1 MKKLLGVEIFGG
13 LAFAIGFVSLSYV
26 ALSEKAITTGDPR
39 TGIIHTATG
48 NNAVMLGF
56 AFLALGLA
64 SLAYLVRYSRYQFIY
79 WILLA
84 ALWLG
89 ITLWYWQAYL

>member
-13 LAFAIGFVSLSYV
+13 VAFAIVFVSLSYV
-26 ALSEKAITTGDPR
+26 ALTEKAITTGDPR
-39 TGIIHTATG
+39 TGMLHTATG
-48 NNAVMLGF
+48 NNAVMLGI

-84 ALWLG
+84 MVWLG
-89 ITLWYWQAYL
+89 ITLWYWQTYL